1 MKNLTNSKSS
11 VLNYE
16 NSVKCPSPSNRLLEK
31 LKITD
36 SDCYIAEYID
46 FLSFYGKYLPEVLVL
61 WCRDNDA
68 GTNYFGFHISRW
80 NEGKWYKNIIL
91 KIIYYYEWKLV
102 DIWQLN
108 EFTKDWKRLLR
119 VQLYGK
125 GILVIN
131 RENLW
136 RNLENLLFFFGMND
150 ITLTRTDYAIDCE
163 KINFE
168 KRNSLKAK
176 KAGQFHDARTGEL
189 EYLGFWAKGKSPLF
203 IRYYDKKKDL
213 ERTKFEWLYP
223 EYQRYSTIMRY
234 ELQVN
239 SDGISPDH
247 KNKTVY
253 DLEKIANFWQEIW
266 KNKRSHKRYVVADRD
281 FRVVEGIVK
290 KYRDTGNKGQLSRLL
305 MLLESMQLK

>member
-1 MKNLTNSKSS
+1 MGNLTNSKTP
-11 VLNYE
+11 VLKIE
-16 NSVKCPSPSNRLLEK
+16 NPVKRPSPSNRLLEK

-46 FLSFYGKYLPEVLVL
+46 FLSFYGKYLSEVLVFR
-61 WCRDNDA
+61 CRDNDA
-68 GTNYFGFHISRW
+68 GANYFGFHISRW

-168 KRNSLKAK
+168 KKNLLKAK
-176 KAGQFHDARTGEL
+176 KAGQFHNARTGEL

-213 ERTKFEWLYP
+213 QRTKFERLYP
-223 EYQRYSTIMRY
+223 EYEKYDTIMRY

-239 SDGISPDH
+239 SDGISPEH
-247 KNKTVY
+247 KDKTVY
-253 DLEKIANFWQEIW
+253 DLKKIANFGQEIAM
-266 KNKRSHKRYVVADRD
+266 NKRSHKRYVAADRD

-290 KYRDTGNKGQLSRLL
+290 RYRK
-305 MLLESMQLK
+305 